1 MLAAA
6 AVVVGTGMRPV
17 VPPLALLASRVR
29 HAPRYG
35 HSWRMMSCHAEW
47 VEHYLDGKVY
57 SQRKPNLFQVM
68 VHPCGKQ
75 AMPPLRDLV

>member
-1 MLAAA
+1 
-6 AVVVGTGMRPV
+6 
-17 VPPLALLASRVR
+17 
-29 HAPRYG
+29 
-35 HSWRMMSCHAEW
+35 MSCHAEW